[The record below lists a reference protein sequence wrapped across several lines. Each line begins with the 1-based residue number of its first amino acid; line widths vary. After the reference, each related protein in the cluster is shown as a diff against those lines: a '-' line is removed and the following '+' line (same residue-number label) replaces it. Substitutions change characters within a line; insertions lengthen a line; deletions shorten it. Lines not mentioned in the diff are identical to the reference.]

1 MQNPLKPFLV
11 LAFVIFAVMLYM
23 TVGPVLL
30 GQLGSMAKTSEGSD
44 GEGFSV
50 SNSTIDR
57 GAKIALVHV
66 PSFTIAGIAIWTLLS
81 LLVLLAYVGVV

>member
-1 MQNPLKPFLV
+1 MPNPLKPMLV
-11 LAFVIFAVMLYM
+11 LAFVIFSVFVYSI
-23 TVGPVLL
+23 VGPVLL
-30 GQLGSMAKTSEGSD
+30 GQLGQQAKTSQGSD

-66 PSFTIAGIAIWTLLS
+66 PSFTIAGIGVWALLS
-81 LLVLLAYVGVV
+81 LLVVLAYVGAI